1 MAHAGV
7 RIMEG
12 LLPTGI
18 VKDNGRLLV
27 TFSNGEQEIFDTVVA
42 AVGEG
47 VGQGLWQAVRRW
59 TNTSMLMC
67 ILI

>member
-1 MAHAGV
+1 
-7 RIMEG
+7 MEG
-12 LLPTGI
+12 VLPTSI

-47 VGQGLWQAVRRW
+47 LGVGLWQAA
-59 TNTSMLMC
+59 
-67 ILI
+67 I